1 MRLRLK
7 NNNQVDLYNQFTADC
22 NNCINTCAS
31 NSIKLTCPIYLDERR
46 IGKISNDLGEV
57 FCCSEKKDFIAS
69 SKTFKAKQESILFGL
84 KEIQSIKEKLN
95 IDTKKLI
102 HNLTK
107 TNGHNIQ
114 ELYAVVPQEILANNL
129 NEQLEFIRET
139 ILKDPIEAAKTFLRI
154 AKNNAAMKVEFSV
167 INKLTEGS
175 ETLRN
180 RRHRVKKVTLNLFHI
195 FFQDFKDKNVFVQ
208 FEVNDDYLIFDYEI
222 IHVALYHLIHNATKY
237 IRPNTTLYVRFLKIG
252 NDFDIKLEMSS
263 LRIET
268 DEKSRLLEDGFSG
281 KIARKIGKSGKGIG
295 LGTTAKILELNSAEL
310 IIESNLIPAKSISLN
325 GINYDE
331 NTFTIRLKN
340 YAKQALGSMANEVVN

>member
-7 NNNQVDLYNQFTADC
+7 NHNQVDLYNEFTADC

-31 NSIKLTCPIYLDERR
+31 NSIKLTCPIYSDERR
-46 IGKISNDLGEV
+46 IGKISNELGEV
-57 FCCSEKKDFIAS
+57 FCCSENKDFLAS
-69 SKTFKAKQESILFGL
+69 SKSFKAKQESILFGL
-84 KEIQSIKEKLN
+84 KEVQSIKDKLN
-95 IDTKKLI
+95 IDTQKLI

-129 NEQLEFIRET
+129 NEQLEFIKET

-167 INKLTEGS
+167 INKLTEGR

-180 RRHRVKKVTLNLFHI
+180 RRYRVKKVTLNLFHI
-195 FFQDFKDKNVFVQ
+195 FFQDFKDKDVYVQ
-208 FEVNDDYLIFDYEI
+208 FEENDDYLIFDYEI

-237 IRPNTTLYVRFLKIG
+237 IRPKTTLFVRFVKTG

-263 LRIET
+263 LRIEPE
-268 DEKSRLLEDGFSG
+268 EKLRLLEDGFSG
-281 KIARKIGKSGKGIG
+281 KIAKKLGKSGKGIG
-295 LGTTAKILELNSAEL
+295 LGTTAKILELNHAEL
-310 IIESNLIPAKSISLN
+310 IIETNVIPAKSVNLN

-331 NTFTIRLKN
+331 NIFIIRLKN
-340 YAKQALGSMANEVVN
+340 YAQQAFGSMAGDVVN